1 MATASDELRLVAVRL
16 KVAGAGGLRTELLR
30 GLRTAAKPL
39 IPKVQAAAKAK
50 LPKGGGL
57 NEQVASQKISVSIRT
72 GAKSAGV
79 RLTTTALDT
88 KQTDAGYV
96 RHPVFGTWRPGMPA
110 QQIPDAAGWWSGTL
124 AAEGPSVTPAL
135 VAVIDSVNWAIQ
147 DF

>member
-30 GLRTAAKPL
+30 GLKTAAKPL

-96 RHPVFGTWRPGMPA
+96 RHPTWGHRDRWVA